1 MKAVIA
7 GYARSPF
14 HFANK
19 GLLAGVRPDDLASQV
34 VKALLARTDLDPALL
49 EDVILGCA
57 YPEASQGN
65 NWRASSACSAACPR
79 KWAA

>member
-19 GLLAGVRPDDLASQV
+19 GLLARVRPVELASQV
-34 VKALLARTDLDPALL
+34 AKALLARTDLALTL
-49 EDVILGCA
+49 LTI
-57 YPEASQGN
+57 
-65 NWRASSACSAACPR
+65 
-79 KWAA
+79 